1 MWPFR
6 GAKVAVSGFQV
17 INRQQLKKGVVM
29 KQNVVAI
36 ELGFGTSSICT
47 GERGTNNELL
57 IKTYPSIVAQ
67 VDSALD
73 YSSGLSQR
81 DTVKVEVGKNL
92 RFEVGPDAHLA
103 TGKTTRILNN
113 QYIDTPEY
121 RALFL
126 GGLVFAGV
134 HHIDLLVLGVPVTS
148 IHRAADLKKM
158 AQGSHEIS
166 GKEYVVDNVWV
177 VVQPLGGFL
186 SYANAV
192 GQERYNEIRQHNVL
206 SVDVGYGTIDSLVSR
221 GLKINEARSGAVGAG
236 MGVLITEI
244 WERCLSKAY
253 PRAERAP
260 MDLIDEAFW
269 KNPGKLLISGRSYP
283 FPTCEGKDING
294 NSVNVV
300 FDAKPVI
307 ESFTRSAMTSIR
319 NSAGTGEDFG
329 LIILFGGSAKVYQP
343 ALAEAYPDHEIVL
356 LPNHLV
362 AVCEGLYLGGVQ
374 YLKQLQAA

>member
-1 MWPFR
+1 MT
-6 GAKVAVSGFQV
+6 
-17 INRQQLKKGVVM
+17 
-29 KQNVVAI
+29 QNVVAI
-36 ELGFGTSSICT
+36 ELGFGTCSICT
-47 GERGTNNELL
+47 GERDKKNELL
-57 IKTYPSIVAQ
+57 VKTYPSIVAQ

-81 DTVKVEVGKNL
+81 DTVRVDVGKM

-103 TGKTTRILNN
+103 AGSKSTRILNN
-113 QYIDTPEY
+113 QYIDSPEY
-121 RALFL
+121 KALFL

-134 HHIDLLVLGVPVTS
+134 QHIDLLVLGVPVTS
-148 IHRAADLKKM
+148 IHRAADLKAM
-158 AQGSHEIS
+158 AQGAHKIS
-166 GKEYVVDNVWV
+166 GKEYFVERVWV
-177 VVQPLGGFL
+177 IVQPLGGFL

-221 GLKINEARSGAVGAG
+221 GLKINEARSGAEGAG
-236 MGVLITEI
+236 MGVLINEV
-244 WERCLSKAY
+244 WERSLSKAF

-260 MDLIDEAFW
+260 IDLIDQAFW

-283 FPTCEGKDING
+283 FPTCEGRDVNG
-294 NSVNVV
+294 NSVNVE

-343 ALAEAYPDHEIVL
+343 ALAAAYPDHEIVL

-374 YLKQLQAA
+374 YLKQMQAA